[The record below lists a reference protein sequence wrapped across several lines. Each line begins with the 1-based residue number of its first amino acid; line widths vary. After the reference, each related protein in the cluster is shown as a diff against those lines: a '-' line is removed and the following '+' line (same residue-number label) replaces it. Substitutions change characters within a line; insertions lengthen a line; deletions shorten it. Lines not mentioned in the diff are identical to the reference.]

1 MPQAP
6 DTRPPVADAARDAD
20 GAPSATVEPTSRE
33 ALRRSTSE
41 RLRASQANE
50 DAATVA
56 RLDARLGAYTGA
68 ILCAAGCLLLVTQ
81 ALPLAHKPPF
91 WAHALLTGVAAILGL
106 VLLVLARRDR
116 ANLNLLFG
124 ATFVAVGIIAV
135 LVALSGAMRS
145 VYAELYLFPVIH
157 AAAFQTRRRLMVV
170 LVVVSAAFLAPVA
183 YHPGNPDFAAIAL
196 ICMPPAVLAAAVLSV
211 VTDAQR
217 RQRAKIVAREV
228 EARRLAENDALTGLG
243 NYRMFWRHL
252 DAEVARCRRHR
263 EVFSLVIMDLNGFK
277 AINDE
282 HGHQCGDQALRQVA
296 DALGEALRS
305 EDVCC
310 RQGGDEFAVI
320 AVRAEEAEAEE
331 LAERLIS
338 AVAALEVPG
347 APDRRLGASAGW
359 ATFGRPATTA
369 DELILRAD
377 EALREAKRQRRRMG
391 GIARAHEAGDPPPA
405 GRHAVAVEDG
415 HANGGTS
422 PAGGEAPPSSNGSA
436 ARLVVLSGYAR
447 ALSAARD
454 ERAIAETTVAHLMG
468 AVDATT
474 AMVLRCEGPED
485 PLRPLA
491 AAGDGRASGPGASP
505 GALARPV
512 LRTARRERRSA
523 LATGEPTGDG
533 PRSELAVPVLVDGE
547 VWGCL
552 LTQSDRPDAYTDADR
567 DLAEGIATQMARAL
581 AWGRVL
587 EQLSGTDFGELYR
600 LTGGVQL
607 TASESRRVI
616 DLAWRVGRRLDFS
629 PVALRSLYLAALF
642 QDAGAVG
649 VPAELTGKA
658 GELSSAERAVLHEH
672 PVIAERLLRPFPLL
686 REAAG
691 IIRSERER
699 FDGAGYPDGL
709 SGDRIPLPAR
719 VLLACQ
725 AWVAMTSP
733 RPWRAQLDFS
743 SAREELERAGGSQ
756 LDPRVV
762 AALLSELDAERAEST
777 VAPA

>member
-1 MPQAP
+1 
-6 DTRPPVADAARDAD
+6 VADAARDAD
-20 GAPSATVEPTSRE
+20 GPSSSTPERAGSE
-33 ALRRSTSE
+33 ALRRSTSD
-41 RLRASQANE
+41 RLRASQTIE
-50 DAATVA
+50 DDATVA

-68 ILCAAGCLLLVTQ
+68 LLCAAGCVLLVTQ

-91 WAHALLTGVAAILGL
+91 WTHALLTGLTGILGL
-106 VLLVLARRDR
+106 VLFVLARRNR
-116 ANLNLLFG
+116 ASLDLLFG
-124 ATFVAVGIIAV
+124 ATFVAVAVIGV
-135 LVALSGAMRS
+135 LVALSGGMRS

-157 AAAFQTRRRLMVV
+157 AAAFQTRRRLGVV
-170 LVVVSAAFLAPVA
+170 LIVVSAAFLAPVA
-183 YHPGNPDFAAIAL
+183 YRPGDPDFAAIAL
-196 ICMPPAVLAAAVLSV
+196 ICMPPAILAAAVLSM

-217 RQRAKIVAREV
+217 RQREKIVAREL

-252 DAEVARCRRHR
+252 DAEVARCRRHGD
-263 EVFSLVIMDLNGFK
+263 VFSLVIMDLNGFK

-282 HGHQCGDQALRQVA
+282 HGHQCGDPPLRQVA

-320 AVRAEEAEAEE
+320 AVRAEQTEAQE
-331 LAERLIS
+331 LAERLTS
-338 AVAALEVPG
+338 AVAALRVPG
-347 APDRRLGASAGW
+347 APDRRLGSSAGW
-359 ATFGRPATTA
+359 ATFGHPATTA

-391 GIARAHEAGDPPPA
+391 GIARAHEAGEPPPA
-405 GRHAVAVEDG
+405 GRHALRAGDD
-415 HANGGTS
+415 HATGAAS
-422 PAGGEAPPSSNGSA
+422 AGGGEPTPSSNGSA
-436 ARLVVLSGYAR
+436 TRLVVLSGYAR

-454 ERAIAETTVAHLMG
+454 ERAIAETTVAHLAG

-474 AMVLRCEGPED
+474 AMVLRCEAAED
-485 PLRPLA
+485 SLRPLA
-491 AAGDGRASGPGASP
+491 AAGDGRVSAAGDSSA
-505 GALARPV
+505 ALARPV

-523 LATGEPTGDG
+523 LAAGDPRGAG
-533 PRSELAVPVLVDGE
+533 PRSELAVPVVVEGE

-552 LTQSDRPDAYTDADR
+552 LTQSDRPDAYADADR

-587 EQLSGTDFGELYR
+587 DRLSGTAFGELYL

-607 TASESRRVI
+607 TVSESRRVI
-616 DLAWRVGRRLDFS
+616 DLAWRVGRRLHFS
-629 PVALRSLYLAALF
+629 PVDLRSLYLAALF
-642 QDAGAVG
+642 HDAGAVG
-649 VPAELTGKA
+649 VPAELTGKPGA
-658 GELSSAERAVLHEH
+658 LSSAERAVLHEH
-672 PVIAERLLRPFPLL
+672 PVIAERLLRPLPLL

-691 IIRSERER
+691 IIRHERER

-709 SGDRIPLPAR
+709 VGDRIPLAAR

-733 RPWRAQLDFS
+733 RPWRPELDFS
-743 SAREELERAGGSQ
+743 SARSELEHAGGSQ
-756 LDPRVV
+756 LDPQVV
-762 AALLSELDAERAEST
+762 AELLAELDAERSESA
-777 VAPA
+777 APA

>member
-1 MPQAP
+1 VAP
-6 DTRPPVADAARDAD
+6 AARDAE
-20 GAPSATVEPTSRE
+20 GSPSPVAERASMA

-41 RLRASQANE
+41 RLRASPGGEGEGSE
-50 DAATVA
+50 DAL
-56 RLDARLGAYTGA
+56 RDARLGAYAGA
-68 ILCAAGCLLLVTQ
+68 VLFVAGCLLLAIQ
-81 ALPLAHKPPF
+81 PLPLAHKPPL
-91 WAHALLTGVAAILGL
+91 ALAGGLAVLAAVLGL
-106 VLLVLARRDR
+106 ALFVLARRDR
-116 ANLNLLFG
+116 ATAGLLFALG
-124 ATFVAVGIIAV
+124 FVAIAIVGV
-135 LVALSGAMRS
+135 LVAWSGGGRS
-145 VYAELYLFPVIH
+145 VYAELYLLPVVH
-157 AAAFQTRRRLMVV
+157 AAVFQSRRRLVIV
-170 LVVVSAAFLAPVA
+170 LALASAAFLAPIA
-183 YHPGNPDFAAIAL
+183 YGQAGSEFPAIAL
-196 ICMPPAVLAAAVLSV
+196 ISMPPAILAAAMLSA
-211 VTDAQR
+211 VTGAQR
-217 RQRAKIVAREV
+217 RQRARIVAREI

-252 DAEVARCRRHR
+252 DAEVARCRRHG

-296 DALGEALRS
+296 DSLREALRS

-320 AVRAEEAEAEE
+320 AVRAEQAEAEE
-331 LAERLIS
+331 LAGRLTS
-338 AVAALEVPG
+338 AVAAIDVPG
-347 APDRRLGASAGW
+347 ASDRRLGASAGW

-377 EALREAKRQRRRMG
+377 EALREAKRQRRRIG
-391 GIARAHEAGDPPPA
+391 SIARAHEAGEPPPA
-405 GRHAVAVEDG
+405 GRHAVRAGG
-415 HANGGTS
+415 HPAAGAA
-422 PAGGEAPPSSNGSA
+422 PAGGGQPTPSSNGSA
-436 ARLVVLSGYAR
+436 TRLVVLSGYAR

-454 ERAIAETTVAHLMG
+454 ERAIAETTVAHLAG
-468 AVDATT
+468 AVDAAT
-474 AMVLRCEGPED
+474 AMVLRCEATGE

-491 AAGDGRASGPGASP
+491 AAGDGRALAAGASP
-505 GALARPV
+505 AALERPV
-512 LRTARRERRSA
+512 LRTACLERRSA
-523 LATGEPTGDG
+523 LAAGDPAG
-533 PRSELAVPVLVDGE
+533 AGARSELAVPVLVDGE

-552 LTQSDRPDAYTDADR
+552 LTQTDRPDAYRDADR

-587 EQLSGTDFGELYR
+587 DRLAGTDFGELYR
-600 LTGGVQL
+600 LTGAVQL
-607 TASESRRVI
+607 TVSESRRVI
-616 DLAWRVGRRLDFS
+616 DLAWRVGRRLHFS

-691 IIRSERER
+691 IIRHERER

-709 SGDRIPLPAR
+709 SGDRIPLAAR

-733 RPWRAQLDFS
+733 RPWRAELGFAA
-743 SAREELERAGGSQ
+743 ARAELERAGGSQ

-762 AALLSELDAERAEST
+762 AALLAELDAEN
-777 VAPA
+777 APAEPVPA